1 MCYQSFSKLGFSH
14 FVQNTG
20 HHFFLRTI
28 NTHHIGYWQPGSG
41 PLRVGSCIMTT
52 KAMARLMNLAAITAV
67 IAVLLSESGQAF
79 VPAVTTSGPKATR
92 YTQQSLAVAT
102 KDATSSQKGRI
113 YALNVRG
120 PLTPEQQEWA
130 LPSFLTTPSW
140 KAPIRVVAMGALLM
154 ATLSL
159 TLSAGVARA
168 VSGGGLDYANMDITG
183 QDFSNGV
190 YKGKD
195 FTQGKT
201 KLSF

>member
-1 MCYQSFSKLGFSH
+1 VLSIFFKIGIFSFCTKYWKS
-14 FVQNTG
+14 
-20 HHFFLRTI
+20 FFPAD
-28 NTHHIGYWQPGSG
+28 NGYCQR
-41 PLRVGSCIMTT
+41 LRVGSCIMTT

-67 IAVLLSESGQAF
+67 IAVLLSESGKAF

-92 YTQQSLAVAT
+92 YRYKQQSLAIAT
-102 KDATSSQKGRI
+102 KDATSSQIGRI

-120 PLTPEQQEWA
+120 PLAPEQQEWA

-140 KAPIRVVAMGALLM
+140 KAPLRVVATGALLM
-154 ATLSL
+154 AALSL
-159 TLSAGVARA
+159 TLSADVARA

-183 QDFSNGV
+183 QDFSNGL